1 MITMSSD
8 AMPCSLSPAAPVLKL
23 RRIIRLGLLMLAG
36 LAVSGCSMVRLAYDQ
51 APNLVYFWIDGYVD
65 VNGEQ
70 TPPLRDAIDRWFAWH
85 RRTQLPDYADLL
97 ARVQREVTEPTT
109 PAAVCAWQAEGE
121 RRLDA
126 ALDEAAPAA
135 AELILSLTP
144 DQLQHIEA
152 RMAKAQVEMRA
163 DFLQTDPAERRAK
176 SLERTV
182 DRFEMLYGRLD
193 TAQRQRLASLLA
205 ASTFDAERWLGERRA
220 RQREMLQAMT
230 LASAAARSGADRGAA
245 LQQARLASRLI
256 VDRTGR
262 SPRADYRTYQQ
273 RLTQENCALI
283 ASMHNAMTPAQRQ
296 NARSKLKG
304 WEDDLRTLVAASTAS
319 SDNGVGSR

>member
-1 MITMSSD
+1 M
-8 AMPCSLSPAAPVLKL
+8 PVLML
-23 RRIIRLGLLMLAG
+23 RRIIRLALLALAG
-36 LAVSGCSMVRLAYDQ
+36 LAFSGCSMVRLAYDQ

-65 VNGEQ
+65 VNGAQ
-70 TPPLRDAIDRWFAWH
+70 TPPLRDAIERWFAWH

-97 ARVQREVTEPTT
+97 ARVQGEVTEPTT

-144 DQLQHIEA
+144 EQLLHIER

-163 DFLQTDPAERRAK
+163 EFLQADPVERRAK
-176 SLERTV
+176 SLERTT
-182 DRFEMLYGRLD
+182 DRFETLYGRLD
-193 TAQRQRLASLLA
+193 SGQRQRLAALLA

-230 LASAAARSGADRGAA
+230 LASDAARSGADRVEA
-245 LQQARLASRLI
+245 LQQAKVAAFLI

-262 SPRADYRTYQQ
+262 SPRADYRVYQQ
-273 RLTQENCALI
+273 RLTQDNCALI

-296 NARSKLKG
+296 HARAKLKG
-304 WEDDLRTLVAASTAS
+304 WEDDLRTLIAAPAASDGNS
-319 SDNGVGSR
+319 VVSR